1 MNYHSD
7 KWIMNR
13 VREHYNEALEHFPTD
28 RIVGIFLQGSQ
39 NYQLDVETSDI
50 DTKLIVAPS
59 LEDIAMLR
67 KPVSTTHIRQNSEHI
82 DFKDIRLYI
91 DTFRQQNLNFL
102 EILFTPYCL
111 IHPLYAVEWQKLVDN
126 REAIAHYNPV
136 RTVRSMTGIA
146 HNKYRLLCSES
157 PNHIQDFRKYGYS
170 PKEAA
175 QLIRIL
181 DFLTQFVE
189 GAAYEDCMK
198 PLKTNTIIDVKK
210 GIFPKDVIIEAA
222 NIAIRA
228 IDEIH
233 DDVIDNNDDV
243 YDQNVENLLQE
254 VQYNIMKIAM
264 QEELK

>member
-13 VREHYNEALEHFPTD
+13 VREHYIEALEYFPEN

-39 NYQLDVETSDI
+39 NYNLDTATSDI
-50 DTKLIVAPS
+50 DTKLIVVPS
-59 LEDIAMLR
+59 LEDVAMLR
-67 KPVSTTHIRQNSEHI
+67 KPVSATHVRRNNEHI

-102 EILFTPYCL
+102 EILFTPYC
-111 IHPLYAVEWQKLVDN
+111 IINPLCAEEWQKLVDS
-126 REAIAHYNPV
+126 REAIAHYNPI

-146 HNKYRLLCSES
+146 HNKYRLLYSES
-157 PNHIQDFRKYGYS
+157 QNHIDDFRKYGYS

-181 DFLTQFVE
+181 DFLEQFVRTRK
-189 GAAYEDCMK
+189 YEDCMK
-198 PLKTNTIIDVKK
+198 PIKIDLIKEVKSGK
-210 GIFPKDVIIEAA
+210 YSVAEITDLCD
-222 NIAIRA
+222 RA
-228 IDEIH
+228 IEYVDKIH
-233 DDVIDNNDDV
+233 DRFIASNTDI
-243 YDQNVENLLQE
+243 YDQSVESLLQE